1 MNNRQVAVITGTG
14 EVQVQEEKIP
24 KLKRNHVLIKVDST
38 LISPG
43 TEIMVAL
50 KGRRENPDRRAKDLP
65 LGYSAAGTVIE
76 VNGKCP
82 GLEPGMR
89 VAAMG
94 TGAHHCNY
102 ACVPAR
108 LVVPISDK
116 VSFEDAAYACLSA
129 TALQSVRRTVPQLGE
144 FGAVLGLGIVG
155 NLAAQFYKAS
165 GARVIG
171 WEGLTKRIS
180 IARKCGLKEIANFRT
195 TDAAERTRKFAAPYG
210 LDFANF
216 AFGGNADKAF
226 NEILDLM
233 KKSPDTH
240 QMGRIV
246 LVGGCHISMGGGA
259 HSGNV
264 DVLASSR
271 TGAGYRDPA
280 YEAGTDYPNALVQFT
295 TKRNLEEVVA
305 LMAENRLVVKPM
317 TTHRCPL
324 SEVVNMADQILENPG
339 ESLGVILKMSH

>member
-1 MNNRQVAVITGTG
+1 MKNRQFAVVTGTG
-14 EVQVQEEKIP
+14 EVLVKEEKIP
-24 KLKRNHVLIKVDST
+24 KLKRNHVLLKVDST

-43 TEIMVAL
+43 TEIMTAV
-50 KGRRENPDRRAKDLP
+50 KGRRENPDPCAKDLP
-65 LGYSAAGTVIE
+65 FGYSSAGTILE
-76 VNGKCP
+76 VNGKCR

-94 TGAHHCNY
+94 TGALHTNY
-102 ACVPAR
+102 ACVPGM
-108 LVVPISDK
+108 LVVPISSK

-129 TALQSVRRTVPQLGE
+129 TALQSVRRTMPQLGE

-155 NLAAQFYKAS
+155 NLAAQLYKAS

-171 WEGLTKRIS
+171 WEVLSKRIA
-180 IARKCGLKEIANFRT
+180 IARKCGIKEIANCRRS
-195 TDAAERTRKFAAPYG
+195 DASDKTREFAAPYG

-226 NEILDLM
+226 KDILDLM
-233 KKSPDTH
+233 KRSPDTH

-246 LVGGCHISMGGGA
+246 LVGGCHINMGGGA

-264 DVLASSR
+264 DVLAASR
-271 TGAGYRDPA
+271 TGAGYHDPA
-280 YEAGTDYPNALVQFT
+280 YEAGSDYPNAMVPFT

-305 LMAENRLVVKPM
+305 LMAEKRLVVKLM
-317 TTHRCPL
+317 TTHRGPL
-324 SEVVNMADQILENPG
+324 SEVSHMADRLLEKPN
-339 ESLGVILKMSH
+339 EALGVILKMSH